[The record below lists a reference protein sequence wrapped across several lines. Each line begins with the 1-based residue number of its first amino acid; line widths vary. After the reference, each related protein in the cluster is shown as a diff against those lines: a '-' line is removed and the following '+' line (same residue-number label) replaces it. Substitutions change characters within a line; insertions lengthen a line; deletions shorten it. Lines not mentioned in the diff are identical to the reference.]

1 MASFHTVEDQAR
13 PDAWP
18 DNNNGAPNSHANR
31 DVAGTPQP
39 KDSGAPPLAGIRDIE
54 VRCMPDDSLHLPLIH
69 ALLER
74 LKATPG
80 ALLPVLHGI
89 QDCVGYIPEAALPEI
104 AHALNLS
111 VAEVRGVIS
120 FYHDFRTAPPAR
132 HTLRLCRAESCQSRG
147 AEVLAAQLREQLG
160 LDDHGTSA
168 DGRIAL
174 RPVYCLGACA
184 CSPALELD
192 GRVYARLTA
201 ERLRELVNGCR
212 EDAAC

>member
-1 MASFHTVEDQAR
+1 
-13 PDAWP
+13 
-18 DNNNGAPNSHANR
+18 
-31 DVAGTPQP
+31 
-39 KDSGAPPLAGIRDIE
+39 
-54 VRCMPDDSLHLPLIH
+54 MPDELLDLPLIH
-69 ALLER
+69 SILARE
-74 LKATPG
+74 KENPG
-80 ALLPVLHGI
+80 ALLPILHAI
-89 QDCVGYIPEAALPEI
+89 QDSIGYVPDAAVPEI

-111 VAEVRGVIS
+111 LAEVRGVIS

-147 AEVLAAQLREQLG
+147 AEALAAQLREQLA

-168 DGRIAL
+168 DGAIGL

-192 GRVYARLTA
+192 GQLHARLTP
-201 ERLRELVNGCR
+201 ERLRALVKGCL

>member
-1 MASFHTVEDQAR
+1 M
-13 PDAWP
+13 PDDLLHLP
-18 DNNNGAPNSHANR
+18 
-31 DVAGTPQP
+31 V
-39 KDSGAPPLAGIRDIE
+39 IRDILA
-54 VRCMPDDSLHLPLIH
+54 RDKD
-69 ALLER
+69 
-74 LKATPG
+74 TPG
-80 ALLPVLHGI
+80 ALLPILHAI
-89 QDCVGYIPEAALPEI
+89 QRAIGYVPDAVVPEI

-111 VAEVRGVIS
+111 LAEVRGVIS

-147 AEVLAAQLREQLG
+147 AEALAAQLREQLA

-168 DGRIAL
+168 DGAISL

-192 GRVYARLTA
+192 GQVHARLTP
-201 ERLRELVNGCR
+201 ERLRALVNACR

>member
-1 MASFHTVEDQAR
+1 
-13 PDAWP
+13 
-18 DNNNGAPNSHANR
+18 
-31 DVAGTPQP
+31 
-39 KDSGAPPLAGIRDIE
+39 
-54 VRCMPDDSLHLPLIH
+54 MPDELLHLP
-69 ALLER
+69 AVER
-74 LKATPG
+74 ILARHQGTPG
-80 ALLPVLHGI
+80 ALLPILHAI
-89 QDCVGYIPEAALPEI
+89 QQDIGFVPDAAVAEI

-111 VAEVRGVIS
+111 QAEVRGVIT
-120 FYHDFRTAPPAR
+120 FYHDFHTTPPAR

-147 AEVLAAQLREQLG
+147 AEALAAQLRQQLA

-168 DGRIAL
+168 DGAISL

-192 GRVYARLTA
+192 GQVHARLTP